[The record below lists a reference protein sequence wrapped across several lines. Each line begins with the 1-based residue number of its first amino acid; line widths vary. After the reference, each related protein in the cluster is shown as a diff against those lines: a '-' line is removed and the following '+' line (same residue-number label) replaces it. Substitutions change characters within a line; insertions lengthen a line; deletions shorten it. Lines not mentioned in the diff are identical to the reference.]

1 MNKSTLPALLT
12 LISSLV
18 LFVLGLW
25 VPLMATKQKLFG
37 FTIDYQEVRLLDSV
51 RIFFEDGDWLLA
63 SVILIFTFLFP
74 ILKYADLSIRLLK
87 PGLFPAS
94 VSKVLKLLDR
104 WSMLDVFIVAV
115 LLLNAKLDSSLIVMT
130 VKQGTTFIALS
141 VILRMVASELI
152 FRQENKKRAIA

>member
-94 VSKVLKLLDR
+94 VSIVLKLLDR